1 MTTYTYE
8 FTAFTE
14 DALLEAGSGNGSNLG
29 YGDSFTMPATA
40 DTTFV
45 VTDNDQY
52 LSGDSR
58 RNENSNDRSYQTAT
72 ITVDGEEAGN
82 GGQVYGEKYFWVW
95 GSSGN

>member
-58 RNENSNDRSYQTAT
+58 RNENSNDRSY
-72 ITVDGEEAGN
+72 
-82 GGQVYGEKYFWVW
+82 
-95 GSSGN
+95 